1 MPAAHDFLE
10 RLESGTAEACS
21 QPAPDTLETQLP
33 LTGSAAATFLDS
45 VECAESYPVSSAA
58 VDPAEGANTLTA
70 SPACPAALPASGGCG
85 ETAGHSVAAT
95 APQTPELEGTAALIG
110 YPASEGIAAA
120 AAGVAA
126 AAVLAADLEI
136 ATASAAESGGGEAE
150 AAGALLTSR
159 SSMQTSLAGVASPH
173 ATEVPTIEFALH
185 ELRLDDEQWGV
196 LDGAGISELWIDLR
210 LVVLPQP
217 WRSGRVRFPTRRTP
231 GGVLALK
238 LSSAAGQLDFPHDSS
253 AASVLRNALIA
264 DDVDA
269 SSVVLSL
276 HGARGGAGDVGAR
289 LAEATLSLRQMA
301 RSMPLPAHALPAR
314 AHCPHTRC
322 ARTRSPNTRC
332 SEARY
337 PHLPASASI
346 CSVGWWRTTSGVTAQ
361 RVLPSVHRAAHAA
374 SLTITTL
381 RGTHSVCDSNA
392 RALAGSHGLSAW
404 SRLPP
409 GCAAAQWVA
418 TWSDGRYSYTM
429 SCSSRAPLSTS
440 RCVQLNACVLSP
452 YHRTTRPMCHGQRLQ
467 APNPHRQ
474 YTSLGNR
481 GSLWDERGIG
491 GGQLLKAAEGSGRIV
506 RLAAP

>member
-374 SLTITTL
+374 SLTSDHHHAARYSLCVRLQRARPSRLTRPLRVVTPPSRVCRRAVGRDLVGRPLQLYDELQQPRASVNLTL
-381 RGTHSVCDSNA
+381 RAVECLRS
-392 RALAGSHGLSAW
+392 LAI
-404 SRLPP
+404 P
-409 GCAAAQWVA
+409 
-418 TWSDGRYSYTM
+418 SDHTPDVPR
-429 SCSSRAPLSTS
+429 
-440 RCVQLNACVLSP
+440 
-452 YHRTTRPMCHGQRLQ
+452 
-467 APNPHRQ
+467 
-474 YTSLGNR
+474 
-481 GSLWDERGIG
+481 
-491 GGQLLKAAEGSGRIV
+491 
-506 RLAAP
+506 AAPAGPQPPPPVYKLG